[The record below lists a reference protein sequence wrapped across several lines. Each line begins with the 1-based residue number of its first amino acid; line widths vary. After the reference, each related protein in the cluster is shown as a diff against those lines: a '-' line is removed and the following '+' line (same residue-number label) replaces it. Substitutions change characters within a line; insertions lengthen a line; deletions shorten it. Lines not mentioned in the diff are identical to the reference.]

1 MQAVFRDRNEP
12 TAEASFAAIFE
23 RSKLGMAIAA
33 MIKMIATTIR
43 SSISENPFCFLSM
56 TSSPLIYT
64 SCAGTQSEGAQRA
77 RRKEGGGGSLGIR
90 SLPRNQQNFYL
101 MGGSVTVGLEAVVL
115 ARITPD

>member
-43 SSISENPFCFLSM
+43 SSISENPFCFLPM
-56 TSSPLIYT
+56 TSSPGFILPALTRRAKRHRHQIYIRGST
-64 SCAGTQSEGAQRA
+64 AVWLAAVVVARILAEGASWRVRCGVA
-77 RRKEGGGGSLGIR
+77 G
-90 SLPRNQQNFYL
+90 
-101 MGGSVTVGLEAVVL
+101 
-115 ARITPD
+115 